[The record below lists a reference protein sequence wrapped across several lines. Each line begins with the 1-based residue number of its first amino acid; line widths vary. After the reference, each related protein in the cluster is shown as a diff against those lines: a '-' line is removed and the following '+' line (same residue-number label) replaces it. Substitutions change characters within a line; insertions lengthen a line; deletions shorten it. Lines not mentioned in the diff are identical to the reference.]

1 MMNFSLTKNLP
12 IVSILERESSF
23 FLWKTL
29 DGVKNRDKVDI
40 VDMQNV
46 TFKPFTK
53 TMTYAIC
60 VDLLVSRVA
69 LRRA

>member
-1 MMNFSLTKNLP
+1 MSTLMTAYSTIQSGLWVNK
-12 IVSILERESSF
+12 
-23 FLWKTL
+23 LWKTL

-46 TFKPFTK
+46 TFKPFT
-53 TMTYAIC
+53 TITTYAIC

-69 LRRA
+69 LQRA

>member
-1 MMNFSLTKNLP
+1 MTAFSTIQSGSWVNK
-12 IVSILERESSF
+12 
-23 FLWKTL
+23 LWKTL
-29 DGVKNRDKVDI
+29 DGIKNRGRVNI

-69 LRRA
+69 LQRA